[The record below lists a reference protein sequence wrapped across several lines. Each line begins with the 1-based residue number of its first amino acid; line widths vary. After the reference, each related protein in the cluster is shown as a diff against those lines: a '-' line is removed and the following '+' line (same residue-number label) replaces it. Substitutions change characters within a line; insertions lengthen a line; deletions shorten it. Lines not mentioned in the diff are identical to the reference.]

1 MRIWQF
7 VSQRSNQNSPI
18 QLIVD
23 ETPYTLHKNP
33 IIDINLPSGDHL
45 LTVLVERDAE
55 VAVTTSYLTAV
66 PQNTNSTLTM
76 EFLGQNP
83 MHAKEGVVVQQ
94 EVRITNSGD
103 AMGMVTAVVGEQ
115 EGIYEQIAL
124 PSGVEVEMDHM
135 KTIQEK
141 GTFDYFEIQ
150 EGDLIVY
157 WESVPAKFER
167 VFQVAMIPLVPGLFN
182 TPASYVYEYYNKE
195 NIYWVPGMSLSVD

>member
-1 MRIWQF
+1 M
-7 VSQRSNQNSPI
+7 
-18 QLIVD
+18 D

-115 EGIYEQIAL
+115 EGIYE
-124 PSGVEVEMDHM
+124 
-135 KTIQEK
+135 
-141 GTFDYFEIQ
+141 
-150 EGDLIVY
+150 
-157 WESVPAKFER
+157 
-167 VFQVAMIPLVPGLFN
+167 
-182 TPASYVYEYYNKE
+182 
-195 NIYWVPGMSLSVD
+195 